1 MGLLSG
7 AVSLTRYRVEGT
19 LEEPIMSMIAQ
30 ALRAHAIS
38 EESDRSEKVVGW
50 TSFQTPFQPRFD
62 RSWFNIGSYLVFSLR
77 IDRKVIPPRI
87 FKKEYALETAKRLAQ
102 TGRQYLTR
110 DEKNMVKEH
119 VTMSLWERI
128 PSAPEVYD
136 LLWNYEGRELWFFS
150 NLKAA
155 NEELETLFSESFG
168 LVLIRLFPFTMGDLA
183 AGLGDGERDQL
194 LKLSPTVFA
203 G

>member
-1 MGLLSG
+1 MGLVSG
-7 AVSLTRYRVEGT
+7 AVSLTRYLVEGK
-19 LEEPIMSMIAQ
+19 LKEPIVPTIAQ

-50 TSFQTPFQPRFD
+50 TSFRTPFQPRFE
-62 RSWFNIGSYLVFSLR
+62 RSEFSIGSYLVFSLR

-87 FKKEYALETAKRLAQ
+87 FRKEYALEAAKRLVQ

-119 VTMSLWERI
+119 VTLSLWARI

-136 LLWNYEGRELWFFS
+136 LLWNYEARELWFFS
-150 NLKAA
+150 NFRAA
-155 NEELETLFSESFG
+155 NEELETLFAQSFG
-168 LVLIRLFPFTMGDLA
+168 LALIRLFPFTMADLA
-183 AGLGDGERDQL
+183 AGLGDGERDHL
-194 LKLSPTVFA
+194 LKLSPTMFT